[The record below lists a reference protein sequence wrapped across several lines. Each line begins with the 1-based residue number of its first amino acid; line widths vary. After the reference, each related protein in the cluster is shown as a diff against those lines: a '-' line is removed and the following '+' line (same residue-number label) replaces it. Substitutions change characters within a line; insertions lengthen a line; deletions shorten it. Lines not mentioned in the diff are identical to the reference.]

1 MGAGKTTG
9 VEVGMTYT
17 TGLVRGYLCNYQE
30 RAMHARPPQRDVLA
44 VRVPPL
50 EEAPYAASSC
60 IWSDIEIA
68 MRNLPFNWQAITFA
82 VLCLGGGK
90 DGTSWRNGMSVYNWR
105 EKVGDFWELTAG
117 DVNRIVKDAI
127 QEMTDSLNG
136 VAFDVSRS

>member
-1 MGAGKTTG
+1 MN
-9 VEVGMTYT
+9 YT
-17 TGLVRGYLCNYQE
+17 TSLVRGYLCNYQT

-60 IWSDIEIA
+60 IWSDIEQA
-68 MRNLPFNWQAITFA
+68 MRNLPYNWEKITFA

-90 DGTSWRNGMSVYNWR
+90 EGTSWRNGMSVYNWR
-105 EKVGDFWELTAG
+105 EKVGDFWGLTAG

-136 VAFDVSRS
+136 VAVTNAPV

>member
-1 MGAGKTTG
+1 
-9 VEVGMTYT
+9 MTYT
-17 TGLVRGYLCNYQE
+17 TSLVRGYLCNYQE

-60 IWSDIEIA
+60 VWADIEIA
-68 MRNLPFNWQAITFA
+68 MRNLPYNWEKITFA

-90 DGTSWRNGMSVYNWR
+90 EGTSWRNGMSVYNWR
-105 EKVGDFWELTAG
+105 EKVGDFWGLTAG